1 MCMSY
6 LHLVKNDY
14 PDTHSKAEAMQILER
29 YKSELSIQEYETIL
43 NSLCS
48 HALESIYLNEKD
60 ILLSIAQLRNEITMD
75 EIVALAKAS

>member
-1 MCMSY
+1 MSY
-6 LHLVKNDY
+6 LHLVQNDY
-14 PDTHSKAEAMQILER
+14 PQTYSKTEAIQILER
-29 YKSELSIQEYETIL
+29 YKLDLSTQEYNTIL

-60 ILLSIAQLRNEITMD
+60 ILLSIAQLRNEITLD